1 MASGTGTVPF
11 RTYSTNDFIK
21 RFMHL
26 AQSSQFRAVLQVS
39 SLPFTK
45 NFDPQGGRF
54 YDDLSILCTNAVL
67 PGSSFSTTE
76 NLQDF
81 YGINQKFAYRR
92 DFDDLTLDFYVDAQ
106 YQVMKFFETWMDWIA
121 SPGTYET
128 IGTDQHNRNNFYR
141 FQYPDQY
148 KVSLDVHKFDKDYE
162 KVSAG
167 GKNIKETGTRNDILY
182 TFVNAFP
189 RSIASVP
196 VSYDASQLL
205 KVSVTFAFD
214 RYFMNKNTKA
224 IQEAATRGPILAQN
238 FLKEGN
244 FNLPSQTVA

>member
-67 PGSSFSTTE
+67 PGSSFSTSE
-76 NLQDF
+76 NLQDY

-92 DFDDLTLDFYVDAQ
+92 DFDDLSLDFYVDAR
-106 YQVMKFFETWMDWIA
+106 YQVMKFFETWMDWIS

-128 IGTDQHNRNNFYR
+128 VGTDQHNRNNFYR
-141 FQYPDQY
+141 FQYPSQY
-148 KVSLDVHKFDKDYE
+148 KVTLDVHKFDKDYE
-162 KVSAG
+162 RVDRVKG
-167 GKNIKETGTRNDILY
+167 TGTRNDILY

-189 RSIASVP
+189 RSIASTP
-196 VSYDASQLL
+196 VSYEASSVL

-238 FLKEGN
+238 FLQEGN
-244 FNLPSQTVA
+244 LNLPSQPVA